1 MPTEDSPFD
10 PILDI
15 SIKSWIGSDN
25 QYINDRSRG
34 LFDALE
40 NTLKIGFFVAY
51 GISIVILGVAMQI
64 SLTTMWIVVF
74 LIIVFG
80 IWTLAAMQ
88 NFYRLTTHMKKVD
101 ELAVLIPEKMTFLE
115 IKEIA
120 PILQDCK
127 SVLIS
132 SIRDRS
138 LDVINALLRWQL
150 RQYIDISIE
159 TLSKV
164 TDDFCLDLSKRIH
177 DISQELQSAKSELTQ
192 NLSWTPELLAV
203 SEAQKLRLDRQIEQF
218 EELKKRLVKM

>member
-1 MPTEDSPFD
+1 M
-10 PILDI
+10 
-15 SIKSWIGSDN
+15 
-25 QYINDRSRG
+25 
-34 LFDALE
+34 
-40 NTLKIGFFVAY
+40 
-51 GISIVILGVAMQI
+51 
-64 SLTTMWIVVF
+64 IVVF

-138 LDVINALLRWQL
+138 LDVINALLR
-150 RQYIDISIE
+150 
-159 TLSKV
+159 
-164 TDDFCLDLSKRIH
+164 
-177 DISQELQSAKSELTQ
+177 
-192 NLSWTPELLAV
+192 
-203 SEAQKLRLDRQIEQF
+203 
-218 EELKKRLVKM
+218 